1 MVSKNQ
7 LKFIKSLN
15 QKKNRI
21 KHNMIVV
28 EGLKTIREFINS
40 DFQLVKLFS
49 ILEKKINNI
58 KPELLNES
66 ELKSISN
73 QKSPDGF
80 LAIFNIADKSIQDQN
95 LYIVLDQISDPG
107 NLGTIIR
114 TCEWFGIDQ
123 IICSERWFKEYCSCC

>member
-80 LAIFNIADKSIQDQN
+80 LAIFNIADKSIQDQVKTKYSN
-95 LYIVLDQISDPG
+95 YWRRTL
-107 NLGTIIR
+107 TIRVAPI
-114 TCEWFGIDQ
+114 
-123 IICSERWFKEYCSCC
+123 